1 MHRQHEIL
9 LKHCPVRMP
18 SGVFRPPDRADRH
31 WRRNPNAAAA
41 VRGRSRVRVSFEHA
55 MPFGRY
61 FLVIGPSLAAFL
73 WFVSSYMEPDP
84 PVRAKSQT
92 TAQAAG
98 PGTTAPGQAG
108 KPVAPGQATAAAAVR
123 VEPAANPPTTA
134 QGAPS
139 QGINETAAAETAGS
153 AEATPPPVDAAQKHK
168 KRKQVAQ
175 RRQRRNNYAST
186 ARRTPYY
193 NAPYYAYA
201 PPYARYQPYP
211 YGQR

>member
-1 MHRQHEIL
+1 
-9 LKHCPVRMP
+9 
-18 SGVFRPPDRADRH
+18 
-31 WRRNPNAAAA
+31 
-41 VRGRSRVRVSFEHA
+41 

-84 PVRAKSQT
+84 PVRTKSPT

-98 PGTTAPGQAG
+98 PGTTAPAQSAKPAAAASVQA
-108 KPVAPGQATAAAAVR
+108 ATPAAAVR
-123 VEPAANPPTTA
+123 VAPAANPLTTA

-153 AEATPPPVDAAQKHK
+153 AEPTPPPVDAAQKHK

-186 ARRTPYY
+186 ARRPYY

-201 PPYARYQPYP
+201 PPYARYQPFP

>member
-1 MHRQHEIL
+1 
-9 LKHCPVRMP
+9 
-18 SGVFRPPDRADRH
+18 
-31 WRRNPNAAAA
+31 
-41 VRGRSRVRVSFEHA
+41 
-55 MPFGRY
+55 MPFGRF

-84 PVRAKSQT
+84 PVRTKSPT

-98 PGTTAPGQAG
+98 PGTTAPAQAA
-108 KPVAPGQATAAAAVR
+108 KPIAPVQAATPAAAVR
-123 VEPAANPPTTA
+123 VEPAANPPATA

-153 AEATPPPVDAAQKHK
+153 AEPTPPPDTAQKHK

-186 ARRTPYY
+186 ARRPYHDTPYY

-201 PPYARYQPYP
+201 PPYARSQPFF

>member
-1 MHRQHEIL
+1 
-9 LKHCPVRMP
+9 
-18 SGVFRPPDRADRH
+18 
-31 WRRNPNAAAA
+31 
-41 VRGRSRVRVSFEHA
+41 

-73 WFVSSYMEPDP
+73 WVVSSYMEPDP
-84 PVRAKSQT
+84 PVRAKSPT

-98 PGTTAPGQAG
+98 PGTTASGQAG
-108 KPVAPGQATAAAAVR
+108 KAVVPVQAATPAAAVR
-123 VEPAANPPTTA
+123 VEPAANPPA

-139 QGINETAAAETAGS
+139 QGMSETAAAETAAS
-153 AEATPPPVDAAQKHK
+153 AEPAPPPVDAAQKHK

-175 RRQRRNNYAST
+175 RRQRRNNYAWT
-186 ARRTPYY
+186 ARRYDTPYY

-201 PPYARYQPYP
+201 PPYARYRPYP

>member
-1 MHRQHEIL
+1 MRQL
-9 LKHCPVRMP
+9 R
-18 SGVFRPPDRADRH
+18 SG
-31 WRRNPNAAAA
+31 
-41 VRGRSRVRVSFEHA
+41 GRSRVRVSFEHA
-55 MPFGRY
+55 MPFGRF

-84 PVRAKSQT
+84 PVRTKSPT

-98 PGTTAPGQAG
+98 PGTSAPAQAA
-108 KPVAPGQATAAAAVR
+108 KPVAPVQAATPAAAVR
-123 VEPAANPPTTA
+123 VEPAANPPATA

-139 QGINETAAAETAGS
+139 RGINETAAAETAGS
-153 AEATPPPVDAAQKHK
+153 AEPTPPPDTAQKHK

-186 ARRTPYY
+186 ARRHDTPYY

-201 PPYARYQPYP
+201 PPYARYRPFP